1 MGDTPESFDS
11 GHPTSPTRDQPGT
24 DENDL
29 EREFLKTMDADVAIT
44 PRSLAL
50 SEMGSEVDV
59 DQSMNSMLAFND
71 GYKSLNIITN
81 GHVELDTNVDSI
93 SDPGTDS

>member
-1 MGDTPESFDS
+1 MSLQILFSKYKPFF
-11 GHPTSPTRDQPGT
+11 R
-24 DENDL
+24 
-29 EREFLKTMDADVAIT
+29 DADVAIT

-59 DQSMNSMLAFND
+59 DQSMNSMSAFND

-93 SDPGTDS
+93 SDSGTDSFSEQMVRIFETAAES